1 MEGVLVSWATWL
13 LQVFD
18 WAKLGVSLDAAL
30 KIIIHLSLLF
40 FFVRALMS
48 PRDLLDKTEQGSW
61 FFFFSLCGHHILL
74 ICIRDSQFIPENW
87 PHTLM
92 DRKF

>member
-30 KIIIHLSLLF
+30 KIIIYLSLLF

-61 FFFFSLCGHHILL
+61 FFFF
-74 ICIRDSQFIPENW
+74 FPMW
-87 PHTLM
+87 PSHLTDLH
-92 DRKF
+92 